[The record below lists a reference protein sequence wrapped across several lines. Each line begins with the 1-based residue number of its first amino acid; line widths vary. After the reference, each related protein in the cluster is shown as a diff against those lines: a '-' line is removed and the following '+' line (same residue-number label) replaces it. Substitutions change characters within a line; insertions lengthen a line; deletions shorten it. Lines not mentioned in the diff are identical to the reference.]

1 MKKDEVLRVIKEAA
15 RNKQVVLYL
24 SKNQLKTLPA
34 EIAKIESSSATCFFP
49 LLFLFILFYTACYKV
64 QNVCHKT
71 YDC

>member
-1 MKKDEVLRVIKEAA
+1 MKKDEVLRVIEEAA

-24 SKNQLKTLPA
+24 PDNQLKSLPA

-71 YDC
+71 FDC